1 MGSRGRARHAAEA
14 GEKRVKASARLR
26 PRGFWRGLASGVA
39 LAAAAALA
47 LAYVFPPFFA
57 PSVDPVTQ
65 VAPAAPAVPAGTASP
80 THPRPAAL
88 PANSGQL
95 ASLVPLRQ
103 DSRPDSGDGA
113 ADRQE
118 PAAAALIHPLAPPLP
133 ASGVAPVRPGAGRSL
148 LAPAAGMPL
157 LTVSDEIAPDMR
169 GALPAPTPTVGAGT
183 PSLVPPQE

>member
-1 MGSRGRARHAAEA
+1 M
-14 GEKRVKASARLR
+14 KASARLR
-26 PRGFWRGLASGVA
+26 PRGFWRGLASGAA

-65 VAPAAPAVPAGTASP
+65 VAPTAPAMPAGTASP
-80 THPRPAAL
+80 THPRAAAEPAD
-88 PANSGQL
+88 SGQL

-103 DSRPDSGDGA
+103 DRRPDARDGA

-118 PAAAALIHPLAPPLP
+118 PSAASLLNPLAPPLP
-133 ASGVAPVRPGAGRSL
+133 ASGVAPLRPGAGRSL
-148 LAPAAGMPL
+148 LTPAAGMPL

-169 GALPAPTPTVGAGT
+169 GAMPAPTPTVGAGT

>member
-1 MGSRGRARHAAEA
+1 M
-14 GEKRVKASARLR
+14 KASARLR
-26 PRGFWRGLASGVA
+26 PRGFWRGLVSGVA

-65 VAPAAPAVPAGTASP
+65 VAPAAPAVPARAASP
-80 THPRPAAL
+80 TQPRAAAL
-88 PANSGQL
+88 PADSGQL

-103 DSRPDSGDGA
+103 DRRPNSGDGA
-113 ADRQE
+113 AGGQQPD
-118 PAAAALIHPLAPPLP
+118 AASLLNPFAPPLP
-133 ASGVAPVRPGAGRSL
+133 ATGVAPLRPGAGQAL

>member
-1 MGSRGRARHAAEA
+1 M
-14 GEKRVKASARLR
+14 KASARLR